1 MRRAAAGPRD
11 YAYERLGDR
20 FARALSNYDTARRVE
35 VLVDEFLASTSLAG
49 RTALDAGCGLGFF
62 SERLALHGAAVT
74 ACDIAPSLVD
84 ATRDRVGCTARV
96 ADVLELAEAFGENQF
111 DVVVSSECIEH
122 TPDPTAAVAQ
132 IVAVAKRR
140 GLIALSTPNVL
151 WKPLVAVASAAKLRP
166 FDGYENF
173 STWGSL
179 RRSFQQAGATVLRE
193 RGLHLFPFQT
203 GAYRALRW
211 CDDHLQMLRPL
222 MINLCVLAMKD

>member
-1 MRRAAAGPRD
+1 MRRTAAGRRD

-20 FARALSNYDTARRVE
+20 FAQALSNYDTARRVD

-49 RTALDAGCGLGFF
+49 LSALDAGCGLGFF
-62 SERLALHGAAVT
+62 SERLAMHGATVT

-84 ATRDRVGCTARV
+84 ATRERVGCTARV
-96 ADVLELAEAFGENQF
+96 ADVLELTDTFGANRF

-122 TPDPTAAVAQ
+122 TPDPSSAVEQ
-132 IVAVAKRR
+132 LVAVAKPR

-151 WKPLVAVASAAKLRP
+151 WKPLVAFASAVKLRP

-179 RRSFQQAGATVLRE
+179 RRSFKKAGATVLQE

-203 GAYRALRW
+203 GAHRALRW
-211 CDDHLQMLRPL
+211 CDDHLQIVKPL

>member
-20 FARALSNYDTARRVE
+20 FAHALSSYDTARRVD
-35 VLVDEFLASTSLAG
+35 VLVDEFLASTSIAG
-49 RTALDAGCGLGFF
+49 LSALDVGCGLGFF

-84 ATRDRVGCTARV
+84 ATRERVGCTARV
-96 ADVLELAEAFGENQF
+96 ADALELADTFGANRF
-111 DVVVSSECIEH
+111 DIVVSSECIEH
-122 TPDPTAAVAQ
+122 TPDPESAVEQ
-132 IVAVAKRR
+132 LVAVTKPR

-151 WKPLVAVASAAKLRP
+151 WKPVVAFASAVKLRP

-173 STWGSL
+173 STWASL
-179 RRSFQQAGATVLRE
+179 RGGFKRAGATVLQE

-203 GAYRALRW
+203 RAYGALRW
-211 CDDHLQMLRPL
+211 CDDHLQTFKLF